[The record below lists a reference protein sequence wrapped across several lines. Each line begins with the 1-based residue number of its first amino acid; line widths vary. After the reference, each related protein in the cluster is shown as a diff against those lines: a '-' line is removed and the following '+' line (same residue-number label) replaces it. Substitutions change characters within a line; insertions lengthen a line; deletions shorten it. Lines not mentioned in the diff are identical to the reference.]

1 MRIRLPLFTAVLLFL
16 PSFLTAQDSREQN
29 RFQIAP
35 NTHTHS
41 GSSPFSPRDEDD
53 TLFVVDSGGGLD
65 TGCTFRGGGPLH
77 IQLKVKRY
85 VGDVGSDGYL
95 RDPGTMKSRGYISP
109 KAKIRFPAYDI
120 DVNGAPGAPPEV
132 DRIFFNG
139 HDLGTLTG
147 DNNIWKLNSFEVPIE
162 WVKFPARGS
171 AGSPPT
177 PAINDIQINIDE
189 AGVPYEYWCM
199 AVDWVEIEFSAIAPV
214 FMVHGTNANSTS
226 WDPHF
231 TAFFGRTPVPS
242 SNQINLE
249 ENGSILGNGRMLANQ
264 LQALATSFGA
274 KKCHILAHSKG
285 GLDTRAFLNNH
296 YDPDKLKVLSVY
308 TLSSP
313 HHGTIISDITVAAR
327 AATNPESSN
336 PDINFLVTHDYSWL
350 DTPQQPALGD
360 QTTVAMAAFNSR
372 FPSVPGSVRFY
383 NYGAD
388 ADLNNDR
395 EISTAEATE
404 LITGVPFVASAIAT
418 HMYRAIGNVA
428 SILVVRGTRPGRI
441 WGTNTFTAIEVD
453 SPTMIFQ
460 ENDLVVSVN
469 SARSPMGTFLAQLNA
484 NHSSMK
490 TENLAQTIL
499 TRIVSD
505 FPNQ

>member
-1 MRIRLPLFTAVLLFL
+1 MRIRLSLIIAVLLFL
-16 PSFLTAQDSREQN
+16 PALLLAQDRRDRSRFPIE
-29 RFQIAP
+29 P

-53 TLFVVDSGGGLD
+53 TLFVVDTGGGLD
-65 TGCTFRGGGPLH
+65 TGCTFRGGGPLR

-85 VGDVGSDGYL
+85 VGDVGADGRL
-95 RDPGTMKSRGYISP
+95 SDPGTMISRGYISP
-109 KAKIRFPAYDI
+109 KAKIRFPAFDI
-120 DVNGAPGAPPEV
+120 DVNGAPGFPPEV

-147 DNNIWKLNSFEVPIE
+147 GNNIWKLNSFEVPID

-171 AGSPPT
+171 AGSPPA

-189 AGVPYEYWCM
+189 ASVPFENWCM
-199 AVDWVEIEFSAIAPV
+199 SVDWVEIEFSAIAPIL
-214 FMVHGTNANSTS
+214 MVHGTNASSTS
-226 WDPHF
+226 WEPHF

-242 SNQINLE
+242 SNAINLTP
-249 ENGSILGNGRMLANQ
+249 NGSILGNGSMLANQ
-264 LQALATSFGA
+264 LLGLAQSFGA
-274 KKCHILAHSKG
+274 KKCHVIAHSKG
-285 GLDTRAFLNNH
+285 GLDTRAFLNNN

-313 HHGTIISDITVAAR
+313 HHGTIVSDVTVAAR
-327 AATNPESSN
+327 TSTNPESSN
-336 PDINFLVTHDYSWL
+336 PDIQFLISNDYSWL
-350 DTPQQPALGD
+350 STPQQPALGD
-360 QTTVAMAAFNSR
+360 QTTVAMAGFNAR
-372 FPSVPGSVRFY
+372 FPGVPGSVRFY

-388 ADLNNDR
+388 ADLNNNG

-404 LITGVPFVASAIAT
+404 LLPGVPFVASAIAT
-418 HMYRAIGNVA
+418 HMYRVIGNVA
-428 SILVVRGTRPGRI
+428 AISVTRGTRPGRL
-441 WGTNTFTAIEVD
+441 WGTNTYTAINVAT
-453 SPTMIFQ
+453 PTTTFQ

-469 SARSPMGTFLAQLNA
+469 SAHSPTGTFLAQLNA

-499 TRIVSD
+499 ARIVSD
-505 FPNQ
+505 FPNN